1 MVSRPLSV
9 VTTGRTDKNVNH
21 GLMTTDNRPVPMTDA
36 HSAGEHDA
44 DAHHVNY
51 LRIFIALCVCTLLS
65 VIFDMVPLSKGLIA
79 VLVLA
84 VAVAKAQFVMR
95 YFMHLK
101 FEGNWKYVLLLP
113 TAILACGMP
122 LALAPDISL
131 HYYTPDTPQV
141 RAVGHASGD
150 HGTAA
155 DHGTETPPRTDEVA
169 PGH

>member
-1 MVSRPLSV
+1 
-9 VTTGRTDKNVNH
+9 
-21 GLMTTDNRPVPMTDA
+21 
-36 HSAGEHDA
+36 
-44 DAHHVNY
+44 
-51 LRIFIALCVCTLLS
+51 
-65 VIFDMVPLSKGLIA
+65 MVPLSKTLIA

-131 HYYTPDTPQV
+131 HYYTPVTPQA
-141 RAVGHASGD
+141 RTVGHDSGE
-150 HGTAA
+150 HGATVDSEAEA
-155 DHGTETPPRTDEVA
+155 PHEATETPPE
-169 PGH
+169 H

>member
-1 MVSRPLSV
+1 
-9 VTTGRTDKNVNH
+9 
-21 GLMTTDNRPVPMTDA
+21 MTDA
-36 HSAGEHDA
+36 HTADEHDA
-44 DAHHVNY
+44 HAHHVNY
-51 LRIFIALCVCTLLS
+51 RAIFIALCICTAIS
-65 VIFDMVPLSKGLIA
+65 VAFDLIDMNKRLIA

-131 HYYTPDTPQV
+131 HYYALDTPQV
-141 RAVGHASGD
+141 RAIGHHPGEHGAATAS
-150 HGTAA
+150 
-155 DHGTETPPRTDEVA
+155 ETPHEADETPA
-169 PGH
+169 GH

>member
-1 MVSRPLSV
+1 
-9 VTTGRTDKNVNH
+9 
-21 GLMTTDNRPVPMTDA
+21 MTDA
-36 HSAGEHDA
+36 HTAGEHQA

-51 LRIFIALCVCTLLS
+51 RRIFIALCVCTGLS
-65 VIFDMVPLSKGLIA
+65 VVFDMVPLSKTLIA

-131 HYYTPDTPQV
+131 HYYTPDTPQA
-141 RAVGHASGD
+141 RAVGHDSAE
-150 HGTAA
+150 HRTAA
-155 DHGTETPPRTDEVA
+155 DTETEAPHETTETPPE
-169 PGH
+169 H

>member
-1 MVSRPLSV
+1 
-9 VTTGRTDKNVNH
+9 
-21 GLMTTDNRPVPMTDA
+21 MTDA
-36 HSAGEHDA
+36 HTAGGHEA

-51 LRIFIALCVCTLLS
+51 LKIFGLLCACTIAS

-79 VLVLA
+79 LLVLA

-113 TAILACGMP
+113 TVILACGIP

-131 HYYTPDTPQV
+131 HYYTLVTPQT
-141 RAVGHASGD
+141 RAVGHDSAE

-155 DHGTETPPRTDEVA
+155 NTEMEALHETTETPPE
-169 PGH
+169 H